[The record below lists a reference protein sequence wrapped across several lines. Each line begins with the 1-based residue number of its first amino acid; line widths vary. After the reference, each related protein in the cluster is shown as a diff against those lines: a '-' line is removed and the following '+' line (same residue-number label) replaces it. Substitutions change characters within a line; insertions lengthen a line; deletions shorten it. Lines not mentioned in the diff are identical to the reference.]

1 LEFPLIFL
9 TAVILIVIG
18 LLGFVTSR
26 RRPSREA
33 DELQALREALREG
46 PREAEEEEEA
56 EAEDLLEA
64 EEEAGVALEVEAEA
78 EAEAKERPEDAF
90 ESLLEEPWELEEV
103 RPEDFLDVLEAPPE
117 PAAPPEA
124 PPRPRVARL
133 FRGLTKSRQALA
145 DRLASVIKRSRLDEE
160 AWEEIEEALIRAD
173 VGVEATTRIIDRL
186 RAQKLTP
193 ADLDGALAEELM
205 AILDQGDRSFRTSE
219 PGPSIWLVTGVNG
232 TGKTTSVAK
241 LAYWLQSEGRSVVL
255 AAADTFRAA
264 AIDQLGTWA
273 ERIGV
278 HMVRHAPGADPGAVI
293 FDAIEYAKA
302 RSVDVVLVD
311 TAGRLHTKG
320 NLMEELKKIRR
331 VAERQGGVSETLL
344 VVDATVGQNG
354 IAQAKTFQEAVS
366 VTGLLLTKL
375 DGTARG
381 GIVLAVQQELGIPV
395 KAIGVGESLDDF
407 ELFDPERFVKALIAE
422 SDGDLD

>member
-1 LEFPLIFL
+1 MESALIFL
-9 TAVILIVIG
+9 TVVILVVIG
-18 LLGFVTSR
+18 LLGFVTAR
-26 RRPSREA
+26 RRPSQEA
-33 DELQALREALREG
+33 EDLQALREALREVSLEE
-46 PREAEEEEEA
+46 EALPQDPEEEALLEEELLEEEEALLEKEEIPEEEEEEEEA
-56 EAEDLLEA
+56 D
-64 EEEAGVALEVEAEA
+64 AGVEVPLEPSA
-78 EAEAKERPEDAF
+78 PG
-90 ESLLEEPWELEEV
+90 
-103 RPEDFLDVLEAPPE
+103 APPK
-117 PAAPPEA
+117 
-124 PPRPRVARL
+124 PRVTARL
-133 FRGLTKSRQALA
+133 FRGLTKSRQLLGE
-145 DRLASVIKRSRLDEE
+145 RLASVIRRSCLDEE
-160 AWEEIEEALIRAD
+160 AWEEIEEALIRSD

-186 RAQKLTP
+186 RAQKLSP

-205 AILDQGDRSFRTSE
+205 AILDQGDRTFHICET
-219 PGPSIWLVTGVNG
+219 GPSVWLVTGVNG

-241 LAYWLQSEGRSVVL
+241 LAHWLKSEGRSVVL

-264 AIDQLGTWA
+264 AIDQLGVWA
-273 ERIGV
+273 ERIDV
-278 HMVRHAPGADPGAVI
+278 HMVSHAPGADPGAVI

-354 IAQAKTFQEAVS
+354 IAQARTFEEAVS
-366 VTGLLLTKL
+366 VTGLVLTKL

-395 KAIGVGESLDDF
+395 KAVGVGESLEDL
-407 ELFDPERFVKALIAE
+407 ELFDPERFVKALIAG
-422 SDGDLD
+422 SDGAPD

>member
-1 LEFPLIFL
+1 MRRRIDRNIRFQLRTRVALEFSLIFL
-9 TAVILIVIG
+9 MAVIVIVIG
-18 LLGFVTSR
+18 LFGFVTAR

-33 DELQALREALREG
+33 DDLQALRQALRKG
-46 PREAEEEEEA
+46 PGEAEAPEEA
-56 EAEDLLEA
+56 EALHEI
-64 EEEAGVALEVEAEA
+64 EAEA
-78 EAEAKERPEDAF
+78 ELSSESPVQERPEDTR
-90 ESLLEEPWELEEV
+90 EVEEAL
-103 RPEDFLDVLEAPPE
+103 PEDT
-117 PAAPPEA
+117 
-124 PPRPRVARL
+124 RTRVAERL
-133 FRGLTKSRQALA
+133 FSGLTKSRQLLGE
-145 DRLASVIKRSRLDEE
+145 RLASIIRRPRLDED

-173 VGVEATTRIIDRL
+173 VGMDATTRIIDRL
-186 RAQKLTP
+186 RAQKLSPT
-193 ADLDGALAEELM
+193 DLDGALAHELM
-205 AILDQGDRSFRTSE
+205 AILDQGDRTFHTRET
-219 PGPSIWLVTGVNG
+219 GPSIWLVTGVNG

-241 LAYWLQSEGRSVVL
+241 LAHWLKSEGRSVVL

-354 IAQAKTFQEAVS
+354 IAQARTFEEAVS
-366 VTGLLLTKL
+366 VTGLVLTKL

-407 ELFDPERFVKALIAE
+407 ELFDPERFVKALIAG
-422 SDGDLD
+422 SDGAQG